1 LQAATAPAIKKATV
15 REETES
21 FMAKDILF
29 SERRDEVRDFDFGK
43 DTAVVFD
50 DMLGRSVPYYGE
62 MQRMIAEIS
71 ADYAI
76 DGSQIYDL
84 GCATCNA
91 FFELDRTVPKN
102 VRLVGVDFS
111 NEMLDQ
117 AREKLSQRGFQRDYQ
132 LICADLNDEIE
143 IYDASVVIMNL
154 TLQFIRPVRRDRI
167 MRKIATGMTPGGC
180 LLVVEKVLSKDS
192 KINRSFIKY
201 YYDFKQRN
209 GYSQMEIAQKREAL
223 ENILIPYRLEDN
235 YELFLNSGFS
245 ACDVFFKWYNF
256 CGIIAVK

>member
-1 LQAATAPAIKKATV
+1 
-15 REETES
+15 
-21 FMAKDILF
+21 MAKDILF

-50 DMLGRSVPYYGE
+50 DMLDRSVPYYAE

-71 ADYAI
+71 ADYAT
-76 DGSQIYDL
+76 DGTRIYDL

-91 FFELDRTVPKN
+91 FFALDRTVSKN
-102 VRLVGVDFS
+102 VSFVGVDFS

-117 AREKLSQRGFQRDYQ
+117 AREKISQRGFQRDYQ
-132 LICADLNDEIE
+132 LICADL
-143 IYDASVVIMNL
+143 MNL

-167 MRKIATGMTPGGC
+167 MRNIAKGMIPGGC

-192 KINRSFIKY
+192 KVNRSFIKY
-201 YYDFKQRN
+201 YYDFKHRN

-245 ACDVFFKWYNF
+245 ACDIFFKWYNF

>member
-1 LQAATAPAIKKATV
+1 
-15 REETES
+15 
-21 FMAKDILF
+21 MAKDTLF
-29 SERRDEVRDFDFGK
+29 SEQMAEVRDFNFGK

-50 DMLGRSVPYYGE
+50 DMLGRSVPYYAE
-62 MQRMIAEIS
+62 MQRMIGEIS
-71 ADYAI
+71 ADYCT
-76 DGSQIYDL
+76 DGSRVYDL

-91 FFELDRTVPKN
+91 FFELDRMLPKN
-102 VRLVGVDFS
+102 VKFVGVDFS

-117 AREKLSQRGFQRDYQ
+117 AREKIAAREFTREHE

-143 IYDASVVIMNL
+143 IKNASVVIMNL
-154 TLQFIRPVRRDRI
+154 TLQFIRPVRRHLV
-167 MRKIATGMTPGGC
+167 MSNIARGMVPGGC

-209 GYSQMEIAQKREAL
+209 GYSELEIAQKREAL
-223 ENILIPYRLEDN
+223 ENVLIPYRLEEN
-235 YELFLNSGFS
+235 FELFLSSGFS
-245 ACDVFFKWYNF
+245 FCDVFFKWYNF

>member
-1 LQAATAPAIKKATV
+1 M
-15 REETES
+15 E
-21 FMAKDILF
+21 KDVLF
-29 SERRDEVRDFDFGK
+29 SEKRDHVSDFDFGK
-43 DTAVVFD
+43 DTAIVFD
-50 DMLGRSVPYYGE
+50 DMLDRSVPYYGE

-71 ADYAI
+71 TDYAL
-76 DGSQIYDL
+76 DGTDVYDL

-91 FFELDRTVPKN
+91 FFQLDQVLPKN
-102 VRLVGVDFS
+102 VRFVGVDFS
-111 NEMLDQ
+111 KEMLDQ
-117 AREKLSQRGFQRDYQ
+117 AREKIAQRGMQRNFQ

-143 IYDASVVIMNL
+143 ISNASVVIMNL
-154 TLQFIRPVRRDRI
+154 TLQFIRPIRRERI
-167 MRKIATGMTPGGC
+167 MKNIAKGMVPGAC

-192 KINRSFIKY
+192 KVNRSFIKY

-245 ACDVFFKWYNF
+245 FCDVFFKWYNF
-256 CGIIAVK
+256 CGTIAVK